1 MAKKN
6 MTQLARKALLRRG
19 RNLIKPRS
27 KAGAKAMLAGL
38 SDVQRHELE
47 EVHAALERIERGIF
61 GACEACGDRIDEARI
76 EQVPYVRSC
85 GPCSI
90 VAPSDALTESAIAES
105 LAVAPI

>member
-61 GACEACGDRIDEARI
+61 GHCE
-76 EQVPYVRSC
+76 SC
-85 GPCSI
+85 
-90 VAPSDALTESAIAES
+90 
-105 LAVAPI
+105 AVAIDRERLAPRPFLRTCSACAAKATADVPAGAAHV